1 MYVILSYDDWFNA
14 LTDKEVEELERTRMS
29 FDEAY
34 SDYVSYMQD
43 MAYNEY
49 KDDILMCKD

>member
-1 MYVILSYDDWFNA
+1 MYVILSYEDWFNA

-43 MAYNEY
+43 IAYDEY